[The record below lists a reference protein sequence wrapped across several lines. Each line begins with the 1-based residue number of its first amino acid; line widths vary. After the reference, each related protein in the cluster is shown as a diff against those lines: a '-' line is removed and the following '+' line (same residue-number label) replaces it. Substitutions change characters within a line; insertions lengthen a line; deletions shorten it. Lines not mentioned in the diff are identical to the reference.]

1 MQNKSKGSGLIELCF
16 GTWQGKKRR
25 RESFSI
31 SAPGPR
37 PPEMGEKWDK
47 TLTPNPRGRGESEC
61 QLPKLNDAAVRVRDG
76 LAGVARRGEV
86 LLRGGLACRGIFLTC
101 ERSSPRVCSPG
112 AKWGGGIRV
121 PSLH

>member
-61 QLPKLNDAAVRVRDG
+61 QLPKLNALGPRPPDCVRGPGGIGLGGARRDG
-76 LAGVARRGEV
+76 
-86 LLRGGLACRGIFLTC
+86 
-101 ERSSPRVCSPG
+101 
-112 AKWGGGIRV
+112 
-121 PSLH
+121 